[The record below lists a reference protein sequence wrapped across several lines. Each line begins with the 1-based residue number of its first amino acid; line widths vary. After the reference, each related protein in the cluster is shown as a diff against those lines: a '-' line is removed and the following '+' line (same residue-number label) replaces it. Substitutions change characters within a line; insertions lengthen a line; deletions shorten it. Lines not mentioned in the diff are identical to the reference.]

1 MSFLERT
8 VTGTGTENVLARRTF
23 KLPRVT
29 TRPAVTFVQN
39 ESVCEAAAEALEAF
53 YKDPRHH
60 RPVYVFRVGTTRFVI
75 SDRSLNVQVFD
86 RKFKHLATL
95 GELD

>member
-1 MSFLERT
+1 M
-8 VTGTGTENVLARRTF
+8 ARKVF

-39 ESVCEAAAEALEAF
+39 ESVCERAAEALEHF
-53 YKDPRHH
+53 YTDPRHH
-60 RPVYVFRVGTTRFVI
+60 RPVYVFRVGTTRFVM
-75 SDRSLNVQVFD
+75 SDRSLNSQVFD